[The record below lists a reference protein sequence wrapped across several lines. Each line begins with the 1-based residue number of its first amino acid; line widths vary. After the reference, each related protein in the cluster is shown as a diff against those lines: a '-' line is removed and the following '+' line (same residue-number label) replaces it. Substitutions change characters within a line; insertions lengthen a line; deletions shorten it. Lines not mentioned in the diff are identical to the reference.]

1 MANVYPHLF
10 SLIIQNKNIES
21 YYPKLL
27 KLLLNEV
34 NIFSLLIVK
43 SRPLFHL
50 IFLRL
55 KNISGDYRQ
64 ITIITNIY
72 WVLYLV
78 PDTIL
83 NILDL
88 LIHLILTVVLW
99 DMCWYCPHFI
109 NVVIEIKMVIETCL
123 GSLSLE
129 VEELTFEPRQYC
141 SRAHTLNHYSLWYMK
156 FITFLFL
163 LRCIITF
170 HLRLCSTFFTHQA
183 SYYSF
188 GCFLPSVLFS
198 SNRENA
204 WTESKNIIS
213 CL

>member
-10 SLIIQNKNIES
+10 SLIQNKNIES
-21 YYPKLL
+21 YYYPKLL

-55 KNISGDYRQ
+55 KNISGNYRQ

-83 NILDL
+83 NIFHL

-109 NVVIEIKMVIETCL
+109 NVVIEIKIGYWNL
-123 GSLSLE
+123 
-129 VEELTFEPRQYC
+129 PRITQLR
-141 SRAHTLNHYSLWYMK
+141 SRRAYIWTQAV
-156 FITFLFL
+156 L
-163 LRCIITF
+163 L
-170 HLRLCSTFFTHQA
+170 
-183 SYYSF
+183 
-188 GCFLPSVLFS
+188 
-198 SNRENA
+198 
-204 WTESKNIIS
+204 
-213 CL
+213 